1 MKSIV
6 ALLLG
11 VAASAS
17 DVVWKQEF
25 TLEEVR
31 SMDHLATFRAWATAF
46 ERSYATLEEESGAFI
61 TWLDNLYTIGET
73 NSAALSYKLG
83 LNQFSDLN
91 ADEFKLYVHGADGAC
106 FKGDEA
112 AFVANRGGQ
121 DIIIEDVEARFDRE
135 SESEPVQ
142 APASV
147 DWTTKGV
154 VTPVKNQGQCGSC
167 WSFSA
172 TGAMECVYAI
182 ATGTLNSLSEQ
193 ELVDCA
199 GFQYGCLGCNGGQM
213 TGAMK
218 YAAKEGGLCSESE
231 YKYEARDGTCKA
243 SSCGKKYDANKGYK
257 AVTKHSS
264 SALESA
270 TAEGCV
276 SIGIEADQ
284 TAFQHYSSGVLTGS
298 CGTRIDH
305 GVLVV
310 GYGETGG
317 QKYWKVKNSW
327 GETWGERGYVLIC
340 RDCGKNGDQ
349 GECGILD
356 EPNVPT
362 Y

>member
-11 VAASAS
+11 VASAS
-17 DVVWKQEF
+17 VEWKQEW
-25 TLEEVR
+25 TMEEVR

-46 ERSYATLEEESGAFI
+46 GRSYATLEEESGAFI

-73 NSAALSYKLG
+73 NSAGLTYKLG
-83 LNQFSDLN
+83 LNQFSDMN
-91 ADEFKLYVHGADGAC
+91 AEEFKLYVHGADGAC
-106 FKGDEA
+106 FKGADA
-112 AFVANRGGQ
+112 GFVANRGGQ
-121 DIIIEDVEARFDRE
+121 DIVLEDVEADFAAAA
-135 SESEPVQ
+135 VQ
-142 APASV
+142 APESV
-147 DWTTKGV
+147 DWSTKGV

-182 ATGTLNSLSEQ
+182 KTGTLNSLSEQ

-199 GFQYGCLGCNGGQM
+199 GRSYGCDGCNGGQM
-213 TGAMK
+213 TGAME

-231 YKYEARDGTCKA
+231 YKYTARDGTCRA

-264 SALESA
+264 SALEQA

-310 GYGETGG
+310 GYGTSGS

-327 GETWGERGYVLIC
+327 GETWGDRGYVLIC

>member
-1 MKSIV
+1 MKSVV

-11 VAASAS
+11 VASA
-17 DVVWKQEF
+17 WNKEY
-25 TLEEVR
+25 TLDEVR
-31 SMDHLATFRAWATAF
+31 SMDTLATFKAWSAAF
-46 ERSYATLEEESGAFI
+46 DRQYVDLEEASAKYM
-61 TWLDNLYTIGET
+61 TWLDNLYVIAET
-73 NSAALSYKLG
+73 NSQDLTYKLG
-83 LNQFSDLN
+83 LNQFSDMN
-91 ADEFKLYVHGADGAC
+91 GDEFRHYVHGDDGAC
-106 FKGDEA
+106 FKGEDR
-112 AFVANRGGQ
+112 AFIQNSNGQ
-121 DIIIEDVEARFDRE
+121 DLNGDEQPELIGM
-135 SESEPVQ
+135 VQ
-142 APASV
+142 APESV

-172 TGAMECVYAI
+172 TGAMECQYAI
-182 ATGTLNSLSEQ
+182 KTGTLNSLSEQ

-199 GFQYGCLGCNGGQM
+199 GRSYGCDGCNGGQM
-213 TGAMK
+213 TGAME
-218 YAAKEGGLCSESE
+218 YAAKEGGLCSEEE
-231 YKYEARDGTCKA
+231 YKYTARDGTCKA

-284 TAFQHYSSGVLTGS
+284 TAFQHYSSGVLTGT

-310 GYGETGG
+310 GYGTSGS

-327 GETWGERGYVLIC
+327 GETWGERGYILIC
-340 RDCGKNGDQ
+340 RDCGKNGNQ

>member
-1 MKSIV
+1 MKAVV

-11 VAASAS
+11 VASAWNKEYTLDEVRAMDTMATFKAWS
-17 DVVWKQEF
+17 AAFDRQYVD
-25 TLEEVR
+25 LEEA
-31 SMDHLATFRAWATAF
+31 SSKFM
-46 ERSYATLEEESGAFI
+46 
-61 TWLDNLYTIGET
+61 TWLDNLYVIAET
-73 NSAALSYKLG
+73 NSQGLSYKLG

-91 ADEFKLYVHGADGAC
+91 GEQFRQYVHGDNGAC
-106 FKGDEA
+106 FKGEDRA
-112 AFVANRGGQ
+112 KIANRNGRDHLIGHMGENPTV
-121 DIIIEDVEARFDRE
+121 D
-135 SESEPVQ
+135 
-142 APASV
+142 APDSV
-147 DWTTKGV
+147 DWSTKGV

-167 WSFSA
+167 WAFST
-172 TGAMECVYAI
+172 TGAMECQYAI
-182 ATGTLNSLSEQ
+182 KTGTLNSLSEQ
-193 ELVDCA
+193 QLVDCA

-218 YAAKEGGLCSESE
+218 YAAKEGGLCAESA
-231 YKYEARDGTCKA
+231 YKYEAKDGTCKA

-257 AVTKHSS
+257 AVTTHSS
-264 SALESA
+264 SALETA

-310 GYGETGG
+310 GYGTSGS

-327 GETWGERGYVLIC
+327 GETWGDRGYVLIC
-340 RDCGKNGDQ
+340 RDCGKNGDN